1 MFVITATFD
10 TERAYAAIN
19 EMLAMGDAPERL
31 AELLGLTRDVEMI
44 TQGAAKASFKRLI
57 TDIKGLRRRQEIGEQ
72 IAEIESGQSMS
83 RFLGSGFKEKQIAK
97 LEEERKKFGSTLDTP
112 TWFYQ
117 HPRVLLLSAI
127 RDFALD
133 GSQQGDAAWQEIDV
147 AQLAFPLATLFETA
161 DLEFA
166 ERLVAEL
173 EKPLKKI
180 EPKFLLEQFEG
191 QRSITFD
198 LETGVATYYMPARK
212 EA

>member
-1 MFVITATFD
+1 MFVITATFE

-31 AELLGLTRDVEMI
+31 AELLGLTRDVEMV
-44 TQGAAKASFKRLI
+44 TQGAAKVSFKQLLADVKR
-57 TDIKGLRRRQEIGEQ
+57 LRRRHEIGKQ
-72 IAEIESGQSMS
+72 IAEIADGQSLS

-97 LEEERKKFGSTLDTP
+97 LEEERKKFGSTLEAP
-112 TWFYQ
+112 TWFYR

-127 RDFALD
+127 RDYALD
-133 GSQQGDAAWQEIDV
+133 GSQQDDASWQEIDA
-147 AQLAFPLATLFETA
+147 AQLVFPLATMFETA

-180 EPKFLLEQFEG
+180 EPQFLLEHFEG
-191 QRSITFD
+191 HRSISFD
-198 LETGVATYYMPARK
+198 LQTGVATYYMPARK